1 MVARS
6 QMLELEEKVQVLIG
20 QRDSLD
26 QELSA
31 TSMQLEKEKVRVE
44 SMFRHEE
51 VRPAPER
58 WKRPSCCLVSGLWGM
73 GATAPHRLTPPPQSL
88 QAKQRTLLQ
97 QLDSLDQERE
107 ELQASLGE
115 AEEDKARLA
124 EQLEQSREQSGKQ
137 LQAQQVSTGTQ
148 VWDTACATG
157 VPGATHCPIP
167 HTQPEFSQEGHS
179 GTQVTL
185 PYGHV
190 LLGFP
195 GEEPSPSTPCR
206 QVSG

>member
-1 MVARS
+1 MWRACSGMRRYGRLQS
-6 QMLELEEKVQVLIG
+6 GGNG
-20 QRDSLD
+20 QAAAWC
-26 QELSA
+26 QGCGEWVP
-31 TSMQLEKEKVRVE
+31 Q
-44 SMFRHEE
+44 
-51 VRPAPER
+51 
-58 WKRPSCCLVSGLWGM
+58 
-73 GATAPHRLTPPPQSL
+73 PHTGSPPPPQSL

-195 GEEPSPSTPCR
+195 GEEPSPSTLCR